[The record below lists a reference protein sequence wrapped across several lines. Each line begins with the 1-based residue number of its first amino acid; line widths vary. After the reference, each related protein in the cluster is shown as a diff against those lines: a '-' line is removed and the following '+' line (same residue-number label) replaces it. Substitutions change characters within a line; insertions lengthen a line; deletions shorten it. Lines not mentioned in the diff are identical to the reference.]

1 MEPLFLYGKIYNFLF
16 HFIFFLVKMN
26 PFYTIN
32 SIYTKTNKSDEE
44 ITMGILSRFKDI
56 MSSNIHAFMK
66 KNEDPEK
73 VIDQILRNLR
83 SDLGQVKAE
92 NASIIAEEQRCKR
105 QLDECRSEIGK
116 LKRYAA
122 KAVEA
127 GDEDGARAFLERKA
141 ALAGREAELD
151 QAYNRA
157 AANAVRMKELHHKLS
172 SDIEAL
178 ETRAAAIKDKLAAAK
193 ELDRKNEING
203 SGSGGHGLSALDRLD
218 EKADQALREAEALA
232 ELRKTLDD
240 EFEELMSKNAA
251 NDSNRD
257 IDNELAELKKELKS

>member
-1 MEPLFLYGKIYNFLF
+1 
-16 HFIFFLVKMN
+16 
-26 PFYTIN
+26 
-32 SIYTKTNKSDEE
+32 
-44 ITMGILSRFKDI
+44 MGILSRFRDI
-56 MSSNIHAFMK
+56 MSSNIHAFME
-66 KNEDPEK
+66 KNEDPAK
-73 VIDQILRNLR
+73 VIDQYLRNLR

-127 GDEDGARAFLERKA
+127 GDEDGARTFLERKA
-141 ALAGREAELD
+141 ALAGREAELE

-157 AANAVRMKELHHKLS
+157 AANAVRMKEMHHKLS
-172 SDIEAL
+172 SDIDAL
-178 ETRAAAIKDKLAAAK
+178 EARASAIKDKMAAAK
-193 ELDRKNEING
+193 SLERMNDNNAP
-203 SGSGGHGLSALDRLD
+203 GSGGHAMSALDRME

-240 EFEELMSKNAA
+240 EFEELLSKNAA
-251 NDSNRD
+251 KSSTSD
-257 IDNELAELKKELKS
+257 IDDELAALKKEQDN